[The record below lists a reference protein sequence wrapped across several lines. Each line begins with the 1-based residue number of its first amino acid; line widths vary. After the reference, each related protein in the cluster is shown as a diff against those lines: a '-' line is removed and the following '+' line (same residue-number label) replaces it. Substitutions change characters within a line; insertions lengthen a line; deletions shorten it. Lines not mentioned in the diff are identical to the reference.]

1 MYRKVQSSTDKGLR
15 RVGVRRGQARLAGE
29 SPQKSP
35 QSNYI
40 ACSQLDGQ
48 VENPRSDKIPPVLE
62 GVGGVNRGGQRLLF
76 HLAGPPKLLSPSTG
90 AVIALRAFYWD

>member
-1 MYRKVQSSTDKGLR
+1 MYTGMQFSIDAGFSQ
-15 RVGVRRGQARLAGE
+15 VGVRRVHAYLDGE
-29 SPQKSP
+29 SPQ
-35 QSNYI
+35 SNCI

-48 VENPRSDKIPPVLE
+48 VENPRSDKFRRCSK
-62 GVGGVNRGGQRLLF
+62 GWGVNRGGSGLPL